1 MRMVFA
7 AIVAAVLLV
16 TGWLAFVAAA
26 MFWIVADD
34 ASWARAFLTAGL
46 LHAAISIAIVL
57 WIRNIRG
64 ARHVFRDATAT
75 SVQAKTRRKRR
86 MMRDGD
92 LEEEIAMVELRI
104 QQRKTDIIAESRKVS
119 TALQHAV
126 TSPAAFALAAGA
138 GFILGRITLGS
149 PGRSGGSRL
158 LSLFESVRGLI
169 EYGPSAS
176 VDLVDAPLPLER

>member
-1 MRMVFA
+1 
-7 AIVAAVLLV
+7 
-16 TGWLAFVAAA
+16 
-26 MFWIVADD
+26 
-34 ASWARAFLTAGL
+34 
-46 LHAAISIAIVL
+46 
-57 WIRNIRG
+57 
-64 ARHVFRDATAT
+64 
-75 SVQAKTRRKRR
+75 

-92 LEEEIAMVELRI
+92 LEEEIATVELRI

-158 LSLFESVRGLI
+158 LSLFEGVRGLT
-169 EYGPSAS
+169 S
-176 VDLVDAPLPLER
+176 VVRAPALVWLTRLFRSRG